1 MAKDKILVVGS
12 LAYDHV
18 MQYDGRIKDVMIPGN
33 YNMAF
38 TASSRAIFYGGCSGN
53 ISYSLRL
60 LGEKPII
67 MTVVGS
73 DFNDYRKWLKKKH
86 IDVSAI
92 FESERHLTA
101 SAFIIT
107 DKDQNQITFF
117 DPGAMNAVVTD
128 QHIGNIKYNDI
139 AWAIIAPD
147 VPQRMVQLAEE
158 CKNLDIPYIFDPAQ
172 QIEVFRKKRLLTAIE
187 NASILIVNE
196 YESELLSKK
205 LGILKEELSSM
216 VPTYIETHG
225 ERGCSI
231 KTSKGTERVNAVV
244 PKHIIDPT
252 GCGDAFR
259 SGVLMGLRKGYPIK
273 KACEIGALVATYSIE
288 QFGTQAHSFSKEEFA
303 KRYEKSFG
311 EPLN

>member
-18 MQYDGRIKDVMIPGN
+18 MQYDGRIKDVMVHGN

-38 TASSRAIFYGGCSGN
+38 TASSRAIFYGGCAGN

-73 DFNDYRKWLKKKH
+73 DFKNYNEWLKKRG

-107 DKDQNQITFF
+107 DKEQNQITFF
-117 DPGAMNAVVTD
+117 DPGAMNSVVTD

-158 CKNLDIPYIFDPAQ
+158 CSNLDIPYIFDPAQ
-172 QIEVFRKKRLLTAIE
+172 QIEVFKKKSLLTAIE
-187 NASILIVNE
+187 NASILIVNG

-205 LGILKEELSSM
+205 LGISKYELASM
-216 VPTYIETHG
+216 TPIYIETHG

-231 KTSKGTERVNAVV
+231 ITSGGTVRVKAVR
-244 PKHIIDPT
+244 PIHIIDPT

-259 SGVLMGLRKGYPIK
+259 SGVLMGLRNGYPIK
-273 KACEIGALVATYSIE
+273 KACRIGSLVATYSIE